1 MSLRL
6 RGPEPSDPRHSQERA
21 GPALSSTHL
30 PVQHEWVR
38 GNGRWQRFRTLRHA
52 KWEPRKRNKHGV
64 SAPKPF
70 KSSFM
75 AGRVA
80 APTAKSR
87 DEGPDALRPRA
98 PRGHAVCRRSPLL
111 SSPPPPRAP
120 SRTMGDA
127 NNGTGDAT
135 MPANNHDFVAVTVP
149 ALAPARLNLPRRGFV
164 RRVEVFAARVF
175 GLKKSQ
181 VRRPGPTHA

>member
-1 MSLRL
+1 MV
-6 RGPEPSDPRHSQERA
+6 RA
-21 GPALSSTHL
+21 ICECGGL
-30 PVQHEWVR
+30 
-38 GNGRWQRFRTLRHA
+38 
-52 KWEPRKRNKHGV
+52 
-64 SAPKPF
+64 
-70 KSSFM
+70 
-75 AGRVA
+75 
-80 APTAKSR
+80 
-87 DEGPDALRPRA
+87 
-98 PRGHAVCRRSPLL
+98 
-111 SSPPPPRAP
+111 RAP